1 MACGKVAI
9 SRLFTGL
16 PKRAPGRYP
25 QRMFPTRYRT
35 TASWLLG
42 ALCVLALIWLSLP
55 RLLGLAA
62 ERWLQIPGVES
73 LRVEIAEIGTGQL
86 KLRKLSGVYRSAGGD
101 LLQIALK
108 EITIDYSPVRRRI
121 DRLDVVQGELEV
133 FPAEKTEDSPWP
145 LLAWPQLPLGE
156 ARIHDLRMTM
166 HRAQGAPLQTQGDLS
181 LQQTGE
187 QLEALFRMNAGL
199 LRMAATPGETLEIK
213 AEWQPAAGPG
223 ANARVQIARQ
233 PTQQPAKLTANAPLA
248 LLADVAQAVDVSLPM
263 TDLRGSASLS
273 AEAQLGETTGAI
285 RSISGEAELADVS
298 AKIPAAGFDAS
309 ASLAGTLRFTWQAQ
323 AATLELLPG
332 VRWQTTVDKD
342 LTNANGQLDR
352 PFTLRQTGDKAI
364 SEGEFPF
371 TVSSSRWGQW
381 SGAAR
386 NVSLD
391 GGPGLADWR
400 AADAQL
406 RVNGQLPRWQQGAIE
421 LRDVKANGD
430 TTLRWSRTNGVSSR
444 ATFQVAAERFS
455 LSGDSPLMI
464 SKPVWKITAEAT
476 ANPAEDFWKTLAVRG
491 EGSSPQM
498 KLELGAPTERTIAL
512 GATRLQL
519 NQFSAPQ
526 PGAVRADLTI
536 SADAIHAGST
546 WPVPD
551 LRAHVL
557 LDRGRLRTD
566 GNVLLHGKEALHFD
580 GSHALKGGCGEAT
593 LTMQQALSA
602 LATQLQPRPP
612 ALAPLVMGAGEANA
626 RLNLN
631 WCAPPNL
638 KFDAKG
644 TLHARDATIG
654 WEKALAQGV
663 QATAQLDGLHPLR
676 GRVRLA
682 AQRGQLA
689 TGTELAD
696 LDLDLA
702 LTGDSL
708 EVNALNLNLLGGSL
722 HSNPITLPWPPTEK
736 TLPLEIRQFDLS
748 QLLDLFKINGLS
760 GSGQLN
766 GILPVTYRDGAVEVH
781 DGLLNSVG
789 AGTLKYAPSLEIP
802 DNPGLQALRNLHFQ
816 KLDMRLNY
824 ASGGA
829 YRTESTLEGS
839 NPDFYDG
846 YPVRFTLN
854 INGELPG
861 LFRSALF
868 SGDFNR
874 HILEQLQSGK
884 LK

>member
-1 MACGKVAI
+1 
-9 SRLFTGL
+9 
-16 PKRAPGRYP
+16 
-25 QRMFPTRYRT
+25 MFPIQHRN
-35 TASWLLG
+35 AAFWLLG
-42 ALCVLALIWLSLP
+42 ALCVLLLIWLSLP

-73 LRVEIAEIGTGQL
+73 LRVDVAEVDTGHL
-86 KLRKLSGVYRSAGGD
+86 KLRKLSGVYRSANGD
-101 LLQIALK
+101 RL
-108 EITIDYSPVRRRI
+108 EITLKDIAVDYSPTRRHI
-121 DRLDVVQGELEV
+121 DRLDIGSGELDAFLADKAQE
-133 FPAEKTEDSPWP
+133 SPWP
-145 LLAWPQLPLGE
+145 LLTWPQLPLGDV
-156 ARIHDLRMTM
+156 RIHDLRVTL
-166 HRAQGAPLQTQGDLS
+166 HRAQGTPLQARGDLS

-187 QLEALFRMNAGL
+187 QLETQFRMSTGL

-213 AEWQPAAGPG
+213 GEWQPAAGPG

-233 PTQQPAKLTANAPLA
+233 PTQQPAKLTANVSLP
-248 LLADVAQAVDVSLPM
+248 LLAEVAQAVGISLPVS
-263 TDLRGSASLS
+263 DLQGTAVLS
-273 AEAQLGETTGAI
+273 AEVQLGETTGAI
-285 RSISGEAELADVS
+285 RSVSGEFEFADVS
-298 AKIPAAGFDAS
+298 VRTPENGFQAS
-309 ASLAGTLRFTWQAQ
+309 ASLAGKLRFAWQTQ
-323 AATLELLPG
+323 EATLELLPG
-332 VRWQTTVDKD
+332 LRWQVTTDAD
-342 LTNANGQLDR
+342 LMNASGQLEQ
-352 PFTLRQTGDKAI
+352 PFVLRQTGDKTV

-371 TVSSSRWGQW
+371 AAKSSAWGAW
-381 SGAAR
+381 NGSIR
-386 NVSLD
+386 NISLD

-406 RVNGQLPRWQQGAIE
+406 RIKGQLPRWQQGAIQ
-421 LRDVKANGD
+421 LNDLKANGD
-430 TTLRWSRTNGVSSR
+430 TTLRWSRATGISSKVVL
-444 ATFQVAAERFS
+444 QVAAERLS
-455 LSGDSPLMI
+455 LSDDSPLSI
-464 SKPVWKITAEAT
+464 AKPTWKITAEAT
-476 ANPAEDFWKTLAVRG
+476 ANPAEDFWKTLTVRG
-491 EGSSPQM
+491 EASSPQM
-498 KLELGAPTERTIAL
+498 KLELGSPTDRTIML

-519 NQFSAPQ
+519 TRFSAAQ
-526 PGAVRADLTI
+526 PGAARADLTI

-557 LDRGRLRTD
+557 LDRGTVRAD
-566 GNVLLHGKEALHFD
+566 GNVLLHGKEALRFD

-593 LTMQQALSA
+593 LTTQQALSA
-602 LATQLQPRPP
+602 LETQLQPRPP
-612 ALAPLVMGAGEANA
+612 ALAPLVMGAGDADA
-626 RLNLN
+626 RMTLN

-654 WEKALAQGV
+654 WEKAQAQGV
-663 QATAQLDGLHPLR
+663 QAAAQLDGLHPLR
-676 GRVRLA
+676 GRIQLA

-702 LTGDSL
+702 LTGDML
-708 EVNALNLNLLGGSL
+708 QVNALNLNMLGGSV
-722 HSNPITLPWPPTEK
+722 HSDPIALPWPPTEK
-736 TLPLEIRQFDLS
+736 TLPLRIRQFDLS
-748 QLLDLFKINGLS
+748 QLLDLLKVNGLS
-760 GSGQLN
+760 GSGHLD
-766 GILPVTYRDGAVEVH
+766 GVLPLTYRDGALEVY
-781 DGLLNSVG
+781 DGQLNSTG
-789 AGTLKYAPSLEIP
+789 AGTLKYAPSLTIP

-824 ASGGA
+824 ASSGA

-846 YPVRFTLN
+846 YPIRFTLN

>member
-1 MACGKVAI
+1 
-9 SRLFTGL
+9 
-16 PKRAPGRYP
+16 
-25 QRMFPTRYRT
+25 MFPIQHRN
-35 TASWLLG
+35 AAFWLLG
-42 ALCVLALIWLSLP
+42 ALCVLLLIWLSLP

-73 LRVEIAEIGTGQL
+73 LRVDVAEVDTGHL
-86 KLRKLSGVYRSAGGD
+86 KLRKLSGVYRSANGD
-101 LLQIALK
+101 RL
-108 EITIDYSPVRRRI
+108 EITLKDIAVDYSPTRRHI
-121 DRLDVVQGELEV
+121 DRLDIGSGELDAFLADKAQE
-133 FPAEKTEDSPWP
+133 SPWP
-145 LLAWPQLPLGE
+145 LLTWPQLPLGDV
-156 ARIHDLRMTM
+156 RIHDLRVTL
-166 HRAQGAPLQTQGDLS
+166 HRAQGTPLQARGDLS

-187 QLEALFRMNAGL
+187 QLETQFRMSTGL

-213 AEWQPAAGPG
+213 GEWQPAAGPG

-233 PTQQPAKLTANAPLA
+233 PTQQPARLTANAPLP
-248 LLADVAQAVDVSLPM
+248 LLAEVAQAVGISLPAR
-263 TDLRGSASLS
+263 DLQGTAVLS

-285 RSISGEAELADVS
+285 RSATGEFELADVS
-298 AKIPAAGFDAS
+298 AKTPETGFLAS
-309 ASLAGTLRFTWQAQ
+309 ASLAGKLRFTWQAQ

-332 VRWQTTVDKD
+332 LRWQVTTDAD
-342 LTNANGQLDR
+342 PMNASGQLEQ
-352 PFTLRQTGDKAI
+352 PFVLRQTGDKTV

-371 TVSSSRWGQW
+371 AAKSSVWGAW

-386 NVSLD
+386 NVGLD
-391 GGPGLADWR
+391 GGPGFADWR

-406 RVNGQLPRWQQGAIE
+406 RVKGQLPRWQQGAIQ

-430 TTLRWSRTNGVSSR
+430 TTLRWSRTAGISSK
-444 ATFQVAAERFS
+444 AAFQVTAERLS
-455 LSGDSPLMI
+455 LSGDSPL
-464 SKPVWKITAEAT
+464 SVAKPAWKFTAEAT
-476 ANPAEDFWKTLAVRG
+476 ANPTVDFWKTLAVRG
-491 EGSSPQM
+491 EASSAQM
-498 KLELGAPTERTIAL
+498 KLELGAPTERTVTL
-512 GATRLQL
+512 GPTRLQL

-526 PGAVRADLTI
+526 PDAVRADLTI

-551 LRAHVL
+551 LRTHVL
-557 LDRGRLRTD
+557 LDRGRVRAD
-566 GNVLLHGKEALHFD
+566 GNILLRGKETLHFD
-580 GSHALKGGCGEAT
+580 GSHTLKGGCGEAI
-593 LTMQQALSA
+593 LTMQQALST
-602 LATQLQPRPP
+602 LGTQLQPRPP
-612 ALAPLVMGAGEANA
+612 ALTPLVLGAGEADA
-626 RLNLN
+626 RLTLN

-644 TLHARDATIG
+644 TLRARDAAIG

-676 GRVRLA
+676 GRIQLA
-682 AQRGQLA
+682 AQRGQMA

-696 LDLDLA
+696 LELDLA
-702 LTGDSL
+702 LAGDSL
-708 EVNALNLNLLGGSL
+708 QVNALNLNLLGGSV
-722 HSNPITLPWPPTEK
+722 HGDPIALPWPPTEK

-748 QLLDLFKINGLS
+748 QLLELFKINGLS

-766 GILPVTYRDGAVEVH
+766 GVLPLTYRDGALEVH
-781 DGLLNSVG
+781 DGRLNSTG
-789 AGTLKYAPSLEIP
+789 AGTLKYAPSLTIP

-846 YPVRFTLN
+846 YPVRFNLN